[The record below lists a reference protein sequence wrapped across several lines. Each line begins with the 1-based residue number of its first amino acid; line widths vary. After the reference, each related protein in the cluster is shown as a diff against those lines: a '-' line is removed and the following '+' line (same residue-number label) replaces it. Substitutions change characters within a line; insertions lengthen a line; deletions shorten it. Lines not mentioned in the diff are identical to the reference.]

1 MLCKERKEGNMSSHN
16 VNALTET
23 LFKGKF
29 NLSDEMFQKALAKG
43 EIVWGK
49 NDNGM
54 DVVCSLAF
62 FSCVS
67 FVIPPFTCYLRW
79 WAYI

>member
-1 MLCKERKEGNMSSHN
+1 MSSHN

-29 NLSDEMFQKALAKG
+29 NLTDEMFHAALAKG
-43 EIVWGK
+43 EIMWGK

-54 DVVCSLAF
+54 DVVCSLTF
-62 FSCVS
+62 CL
-67 FVIPPFTCYLRW
+67 C
-79 WAYI
+79 